1 MGFMY
6 YSSSKTSKSRADE
19 IAGNPR
25 PNIFLIK
32 YSGKSRVFTD
42 TRNKS
47 FSITTKK
54 EDAPENAQK
63 ACSGD
68 NVAEGI
74 YKRKMIIR
82 GMLL

>member
-32 YSGKSRVFTD
+32 ILRKFSRFYGYAEQIIFNY
-42 TRNKS
+42 NKIS
-47 FSITTKK
+47 KK
-54 EDAPENAQK
+54 
-63 ACSGD
+63 
-68 NVAEGI
+68 I
-74 YKRKMIIR
+74 
-82 GMLL
+82 LLICK